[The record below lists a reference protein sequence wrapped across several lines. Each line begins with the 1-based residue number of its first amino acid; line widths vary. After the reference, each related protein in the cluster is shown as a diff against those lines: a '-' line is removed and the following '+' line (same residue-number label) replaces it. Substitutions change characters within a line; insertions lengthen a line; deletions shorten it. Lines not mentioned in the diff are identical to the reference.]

1 MLKDRRIAGSVMAD
15 GQQRVNFRAVNGL
28 SEQIASHLE
37 TQIVA
42 GELRSGQRIQ
52 ESKVVQELAVSR
64 GPVREA
70 LLILSRRRLI
80 QLFPRRGAIVMPLN
94 AALVRSLSQ
103 ALELLM
109 REVLRDQAGRWTEL
123 KGRQLDDVAA
133 QSRAQYGLTNPFCI
147 LKFLAKDHP
156 NPVYGDVISDL
167 LPTLDRV
174 FAKLSRT
181 HPSCARYLKELVMH
195 DLVPALEA
203 GSLDGVTRV
212 NGALCRGV
220 ERKYLESLERTS

>member
-1 MLKDRRIAGSVMAD
+1 MAD
-15 GQQRVNFRAVNGL
+15 GQQSVHFRISTGL

-37 TQIVA
+37 TQIIA
-42 GELRSGQRIQ
+42 GVLRSGQRIQ
-52 ESKVVQELAVSR
+52 ESKVVQELSVSR

-80 QLFPRRGAIVMPLN
+80 QLFPRRGAVVMPLN
-94 AALVRSLSQ
+94 APLVHSLSQ
-103 ALELLM
+103 AVELLM

-133 QSRAQYGLTNPFCI
+133 QSRAQYGITNPFCI

-156 NPVYGDVISDL
+156 NPIYGDVISDL

-174 FAKLSRT
+174 FGKLTRH
-181 HPSCARYLKELVMH
+181 HPECARYLKELVMH
-195 DLVPALEA
+195 DLVPALDAHSVE
-203 GSLDGVTRV
+203 GVSRV
-212 NGALCRGV
+212 IGALCRGV
-220 ERKYLESLERTS
+220 ERKYLESLERTG